1 MHQLPAF
8 HDENLLAGF
17 ENSEDAAVYQ
27 IDEERSIIA
36 TLDFFTPIVDD
47 PYDFGAIAAANS
59 LSDVYAMGGQ
69 PKIALNI
76 VGFPDDMDISI
87 LGEILKGGADKVME
101 AGALLVGGHSVKDKE
116 PKYGLSVVGFVET
129 KRFLANATA
138 QPGDVLILTKALG
151 TGIVSTGIKQGK
163 ADPEWEKEATFSMKY
178 LNRYAVDCFE
188 EIIPHS
194 CTDITG
200 FGLIGHAIEM
210 MSGSD
215 TSCELYFEDFPL
227 LPGVMELAEQ
237 AVIPGGNFN
246 NQRFYGPQVE
256 KVDITT
262 EESYVAFD
270 PQTSGGLLLSL
281 PEEAAHILL
290 ERMKQ
295 HVETPV
301 AIIGRVTQKQ
311 EKPIILKRRR

>member
-1 MHQLPAF
+1 
-8 HDENLLAGF
+8 LAGF

-27 IDEERSIIA
+27 LDDERSLIA

-87 LGEILKGGADKVME
+87 LGDILRGGADKVME
-101 AGALLVGGHSVKDKE
+101 AGALLVGGHSVKDQE
-116 PKYGLSVVGFVET
+116 PKYGLSVIGFVET
-129 KRFLANATA
+129 KRFLANGTA
-138 QPGDVLILTKALG
+138 RAGDVLLLTKALG

-163 ADPEWEKEATFSMKY
+163 AEPAWAQAATFSMKY

-188 EIIPHS
+188 DIIPHS

-200 FGLIGHAIEM
+200 FGLIGHVIEM
-210 MSGSD
+210 MAGSD

-237 AVIPGGNFN
+237 AVIPGGNFS
-246 NQRFYGPQVE
+246 NQRFYGDQV
-256 KVDITT
+256 DRQAITA

-281 PEEAAHILL
+281 PEEAAHRLI

-295 HVETPV
+295 TVETPV

-311 EKPIILKRRR
+311 AKPIIIRRRR